1 MTKTSRVRTL
11 TALLLALALLLVPS
25 LSINAAQETDDS
37 SGILQR
43 VTDRNVTHYERLTV
57 KIGRARLAMQGLL
70 IRGQAYLP
78 LYELA
83 DAFVACQMTKVGS
96 KYTLTADGLSAT
108 AVDGQYHMEVNGRY
122 FYFIYPIVAMSDGE
136 LYVPMRNAAKTLGI
150 SATYDATAKT
160 VSLSGSYTPPVAGSL
175 WYSDDAV
182 YWLSRIISAESRG
195 EPLLGQIAVGCVVL
209 NRVRS
214 SAYPNTIWGVIFD
227 RKNGTQ
233 FSPVANGT
241 IYQTPTALSVIAA
254 KICLEGYSVSSE
266 ILFFLEPRLSVST
279 WVPSNRPYRF
289 TIGHHD
295 FYA

>member
-1 MTKTSRVRTL
+1 
-11 TALLLALALLLVPS
+11 
-25 LSINAAQETDDS
+25 
-37 SGILQR
+37 
-43 VTDRNVTHYERLTV
+43 
-57 KIGRARLAMQGLL
+57 
-70 IRGQAYLP
+70 
-78 LYELA
+78 
-83 DAFVACQMTKVGS
+83 
-96 KYTLTADGLSAT
+96 
-108 AVDGQYHMEVNGRY
+108 
-122 FYFIYPIVAMSDGE
+122 
-136 LYVPMRNAAKTLGI
+136 MRNAAKTLGI

-254 KICLEGYSVSSE
+254 KICLEGYSVSSDA
-266 ILFFLEPRLSVST
+266 IFFFEPTAST
-279 WVPSNRPYRF
+279 SSWIEQNRPYLF
-289 TIGHHD
+289 TIGRHK
-295 FYA
+295 FYG